1 MHYILVEFLVVGLL
15 VYGTILLGETN
26 LSETIRKSPL
36 VEDQNALGKQKI
48 RPRTIFNMATVR
60 HLEFHG
66 TNNGFFQKPM

>member
-36 VEDQNALGKQKI
+36 VEAQNAIGKQKN
-48 RPRTIFNMATVR
+48 TAKND
-60 HLEFHG
+60 
-66 TNNGFFQKPM
+66 FQYGDLAPS